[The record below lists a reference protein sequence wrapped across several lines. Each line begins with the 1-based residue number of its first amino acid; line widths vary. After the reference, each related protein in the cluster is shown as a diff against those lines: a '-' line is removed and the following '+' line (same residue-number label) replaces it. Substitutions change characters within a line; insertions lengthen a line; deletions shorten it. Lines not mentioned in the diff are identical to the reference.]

1 MNFSVIAI
9 MLELCVERGEDMRS
23 QITNI
28 PDYNR
33 LGKFLLDLGLS
44 HDAVDMLVYKDKLN
58 HMIIWYFAIISMTLT
73 LIVIIICI

>member
-1 MNFSVIAI
+1 

-44 HDAVDMLVYKDKLN
+44 HDVVDMLVYKDKLN
-58 HMIIWYFAIISMTLT
+58 HLLIWYIGIILFTVI
-73 LIVIIICI
+73 LIILIICI